1 MSSKKAVKKPETK
14 TKQRCDDCGK
24 PVDMTMQISAPGS
37 KPGAKLCADCFEKR
51 GKKIASEIIRNGRE
65 RLSTHVELLPVS
77 LTTEELLARS
87 DRLANIESEISAE
100 DERHAQMKAELKAGM
115 TRLVSERSRLAVIV
129 SQKSE
134 PRNVEV
140 AVYQVP
146 NSHSVEIVRLDF
158 NQIVRTREMTK
169 EELQMVLPLG
179 ESGGAKSDDAE
190 LAA

>member
-1 MSSKKAVKKPETK
+1 
-14 TKQRCDDCGK
+14 
-24 PVDMTMQISAPGS
+24 
-37 KPGAKLCADCFEKR
+37 
-51 GKKIASEIIRNGRE
+51 
-65 RLSTHVELLPVS
+65 
-77 LTTEELLARS
+77 
-87 DRLANIESEISAE
+87 
-100 DERHAQMKAELKAGM
+100 
-115 TRLVSERSRLAVIV
+115 VSERSRLAVIV

-179 ESGGAKSDDAE
+179 ELGAANSGGDDP
-190 LAA
+190 AA